1 MRENAKGEKEFS
13 MAGGQVRKADCGG
26 CWLRRGMVV
35 AVIGPEAH
43 FRDGET
49 EKKVKEKEQCCC
61 QRILRGVRS
70 GEQCV
75 RLGGMQV

>member
-43 FRDGET
+43 FRDEET
-49 EKKVKEKEQCCC
+49 EKKVKEKGQ
-61 QRILRGVRS
+61 
-70 GEQCV
+70 
-75 RLGGMQV
+75 